1 MLSTQ
6 QETSLASASQA
17 AIAAERTTGCPRE
30 LSVAQW
36 ALESSWG
43 AKQPENNCF
52 GIKVY
57 AGCYGVQLLM
67 TDEWFTSLE
76 FERWR
81 AGHPTLKYIG
91 PARGVNSKGRSP
103 YKLQDEFATFPTLE
117 ACFEYHGKLI
127 ATGARYRAAWDNYE
141 RDLDLDGLIED
152 ISKVYATDPGYAKK
166 LRVILRMPQVVEA
179 LHA

>member
-43 AKQPENNCF
+43 AKQPANNCF

-57 AGCYGVQLLM
+57 AGCYGVQMIDTWEVTNGKKLR
-67 TDEWFTSLE
+67 
-76 FERWR
+76 ERL
-81 AGHPTLKYIG
+81 AF
-91 PARGVNSKGRSP
+91 S
-103 YKLQDEFATFPTLE
+103 TFPTLE

-152 ISKVYATDPGYAKK
+152 ISKVYATDPGYSKK

-179 LHA
+179 LHT

>member
-57 AGCYGVQLLM
+57 AGCYGVQLIW
-67 TDEWFTSLE
+67 TTEYFNSLE
-76 FERWR
+76 FERWQCVHR
-81 AGHPTLKYIG
+81 NLKHIG
-91 PARGVNSKGRSP
+91 PARGLDRNGRSP
-103 YKLQDEFATFPTLE
+103 FKLEDEFATFPTLE
-117 ACFEYHGKLI
+117 ACFEYHGRLI
-127 ATGARYRAAWDNYE
+127 ATGLKYRAAWDNYE
-141 RDLDLDGLIED
+141 RDLSVDKLIDD
-152 ISKVYATDPGYAKK
+152 IAHVYATDPGYANK
-166 LRVILRMPQVVEA
+166 LHAILRMPQVVEA